1 MEEVSDDPITTHT
14 NLLRTMLRV
23 IVALLTGSKVNLV
36 AEPAAK
42 RQPYT
47 RAIRT
52 VPENFD
58 CSDFPVF
65 FDLSF
70 YRFEWHKGIIPH
82 LRENARGTRWTA
94 QFPPPIF
101 YTDIPVLQA

>member
-1 MEEVSDDPITTHT
+1 
-14 NLLRTMLRV
+14 MLRMV
-23 IVALLTGSKVNLV
+23 GALLAGSKMNLV
-36 AEPAAK
+36 TEPATK

-47 RAIRT
+47 CAIRT

-65 FDLSF
+65 FDLTF
-70 YRFEWHKGIIPH
+70 YGFEWHKEIIPR